1 MDATVFFE
9 TRENRMY
16 LYDFY
21 LNIFLLV
28 HPLIKVFYLLGKR
41 GVEVCEWA
49 DCVRKQGVQY
59 DDFTYQSQLRRYL
72 LYKKNGC
79 FQQLPLKRT
88 TTVIDKLLVES
99 ALDGIKQIVFEV
111 TDKCNLNCK
120 YCAYGELYSNYDKRD
135 TAYLSSDSAKSL
147 LDYFIERW
155 KRHSSAKMERSIYIS
170 FYGGEPLLNVPLIEE
185 LIEYVETNFP
195 SNVHPVF
202 TMTTNGLLLKKN
214 IGMLVEKKFQI
225 LVSIDGDN
233 EGNSY
238 RLSVEGKNPFPIVY
252 SNLKYIQTQYPSFF
266 NDNINFNSV
275 LHNMNSV
282 DSILYFFQK
291 EFGKIPRVSEI
302 NDNGVKKEKKGEFN
316 KIYKNIYENLSY
328 IPDRKYIENQ
338 YFVQLPKVVSMGVFI
353 SQFTDNKYA
362 NYADFFLK
370 KNFYLRKCSG
380 TCIPFSKKIYLTV
393 NDKLLP
399 CEKIGHE
406 HMLGNIVH
414 GKINLDIESVANEYS
429 MFNEKLKQQCDN
441 CYLLKS
447 CTMCMFYFSDISEPI
462 CSEFSN
468 EESFKRYLIKHIST
482 LEAEPGLY
490 RKICNEVIFE

>member
-233 EGNSY
+233 V
-238 RLSVEGKNPFPIVY
+238 SV
-252 SNLKYIQTQYPSFF
+252 
-266 NDNINFNSV
+266 
-275 LHNMNSV
+275 
-282 DSILYFFQK
+282 
-291 EFGKIPRVSEI
+291 R
-302 NDNGVKKEKKGEFN
+302 
-316 KIYKNIYENLSY
+316 
-328 IPDRKYIENQ
+328 
-338 YFVQLPKVVSMGVFI
+338 
-353 SQFTDNKYA
+353 
-362 NYADFFLK
+362 
-370 KNFYLRKCSG
+370 
-380 TCIPFSKKIYLTV
+380 
-393 NDKLLP
+393 
-399 CEKIGHE
+399 
-406 HMLGNIVH
+406 
-414 GKINLDIESVANEYS
+414 
-429 MFNEKLKQQCDN
+429 
-441 CYLLKS
+441 
-447 CTMCMFYFSDISEPI
+447 
-462 CSEFSN
+462 
-468 EESFKRYLIKHIST
+468 
-482 LEAEPGLY
+482 
-490 RKICNEVIFE
+490 